1 MARPGQRRTNQT
13 RRITPPRTGLPLAPF
28 AGDFDRV
35 ELAGDEFAGDL
46 DDLAG
51 DLPDLAGDLTGP
63 AGDLTGAG
71 A

>member
-1 MARPGQRRTNQT
+1 M
-13 RRITPPRTGLPLAPF
+13 APF
-28 AGDFDRV
+28 AGDLDRV
-35 ELAGDEFAGDL
+35 DLAGDEFAGDL

-51 DLPDLAGDLTGP
+51 DLTDLAGDLTDL